1 MKIAIDAMGGDFAPE
16 AVIKGINQA
25 KKNFPEMTFL
35 IFGDEVKIRE
45 LLENEKNVEIVPT
58 TEVVDFHDDPLRVI
72 KTKKDSSMVRAIQAV
87 KLGEAD
93 AVLSAGSTGALLT
106 AGLLQIGRIKKV
118 ERPGLLTTLPTADG
132 RGFDMLDLGANAENK
147 PEHLRDYAILGSY
160 YAKHVRGIENPRV
173 ALLSNGAEESKGSAM
188 IKEVHGMLQELN
200 EQSLIHFIGNI
211 EARDILDGIADVVV
225 ADGFT
230 GNAVL
235 KAIEGTMSTMF
246 KVLKSTIKNGGL
258 KTKIG
263 GALIK
268 NDLSALKSMG
278 SGVGGAVLFGLK
290 APLVKAHGNSNP
302 EAIASAIGQVHKM
315 VESQVVGKLVE
326 YYGKKETE
334 IK

>member
-16 AVIKGINQA
+16 SVIKGVNLA
-25 KKNFPEMTFL
+25 KKKFPALEFL
-35 IFGDEVKIRE
+35 IFGDAEKIRA
-45 LLENEKNVEIVPT
+45 LLEDDKNVEIVPT
-58 TEVVDFHDDPLRVI
+58 TEIVDFHDEPLRVV

-87 KLGEAD
+87 KSGEAD

-132 RGFDMLDLGANAENK
+132 QGFDMLDLGANAENK
-147 PEHLRDYAILGSY
+147 AEHLRDYAILGSY
-160 YAKHVRGIENPRV
+160 YAEHVRGIKNPRV
-173 ALLSNGAEESKGSAM
+173 ALLSNGSEDTKGSPM
-188 IKEVHGMLQELN
+188 IKEAHALIS
-200 EQSLIHFIGNI
+200 SLPEINFIGNI
-211 EARDILDGIADVVV
+211 EARDILSGTADVVV

-235 KAIEGTMSTMF
+235 KAIEGTLSTMF
-246 KVLKSTIKNGGL
+246 KLLKSTIKNGSL

-268 NDLSALKSMG
+268 NDLSGLKNMG

-290 APLVKAHGNSNP
+290 APLVKAHGNSSP
-302 EAIASAIGQVHKM
+302 EAIADAIGQLQKM
-315 VESQVVGKLVE
+315 LESDVVGKLVAHFE
-326 YYGKKETE
+326 GEK
-334 IK
+334 

>member
-16 AVIKGINQA
+16 SVIKGVNQA
-25 KKNFPEMTFL
+25 KKKFPALEFL
-35 IFGDEVKIRE
+35 IFGEAEKIRT
-45 LLENEKNVEIVPT
+45 LLEDDKNVEIVPT
-58 TEVVDFHDDPLRVI
+58 TEIVDFHDEPLRVV

-87 KLGEAD
+87 KSGEAD

-147 PEHLRDYAILGSY
+147 AEHLRDYAILGSY
-160 YAKHVRGIENPRV
+160 YAEHVRGIKNPRV
-173 ALLSNGAEESKGSAM
+173 ALLSNGSEDTKGSPM
-188 IKEVHGMLQELN
+188 IKEAHALIS
-200 EQSLIHFIGNI
+200 SLPEINFIGNI
-211 EARDILDGIADVVV
+211 EARDILSGAADVVV

-235 KAIEGTMSTMF
+235 KAIEGTLSTMF
-246 KVLKSTIKNGGL
+246 KLLKSTIKNGSL

-268 NDLSALKSMG
+268 NDLSGLKNMG

-290 APLVKAHGNSNP
+290 APLVKAHGNSSP
-302 EAIASAIGQVHKM
+302 EAIADAIGQLQKM
-315 VESQVVGKLVE
+315 LESDVVGKLVAHFE
-326 YYGKKETE
+326 GENE
-334 IK
+334 S